1 MRAPSGGAI
10 MGITVPH
17 GNLSRRLL
25 AAARAVTPLQLKRFS
40 LGGHPT
46 RTRYRGR
53 PGFSLAEELAAT
65 RGPLENQGPLEH
77 LHIKHGRLLAR
88 TRQLQRER
96 SRRSTRALE
105 PSRRATAE
113 SVTTTS

>member
-96 SRRSTRALE
+96 SLDASARAK
-105 PSRRATAE
+105 PARDS
-113 SVTTTS
+113 